1 MHVYTR
7 VQVHLPMHVGVG
19 QRLCQDI
26 FLNLFLTFIYFHLI
40 ILRNCV
46 SLNLALATAAR
57 LTSPQPPPSRA
68 GLQTHISTPVFV
80 LFVLLFIQDRAL
92 LYSPGWTGT
101 HYIVHAVL
109 QLGAILLSAGIRDM
123 YRFTTHGPRCSILGR
138 VKYEVREEQTA
149 VSPRCHLGPWR
160 IQGDQAGIKCALV
173 CPLLVSL
180 THVLRGDGFHSTV
193 FLFNHGSPAVGVPY
207 YNMPL
212 LSHFSKANCE
222 GNHHYVKGYKGQ
234 K

>member
-40 ILRNCV
+40 ILRSCV

-80 LFVLLFIQDRAL
+80 LFVLLFI
-92 LYSPGWTGT
+92 
-101 HYIVHAVL
+101 
-109 QLGAILLSAGIRDM
+109 
-123 YRFTTHGPRCSILGR
+123 
-138 VKYEVREEQTA
+138 
-149 VSPRCHLGPWR
+149 
-160 IQGDQAGIKCALV
+160 
-173 CPLLVSL
+173 
-180 THVLRGDGFHSTV
+180 
-193 FLFNHGSPAVGVPY
+193 
-207 YNMPL
+207 
-212 LSHFSKANCE
+212 
-222 GNHHYVKGYKGQ
+222 
-234 K
+234 